1 MKRRETAIGLIFLIL
16 LLIYACGRKEEAAI
30 EKPDPVPG
38 IRTETVRLS
47 AVEEMHEAVGTVR
60 SKTTSVLSSKAVG
73 HILSIH
79 VREGDRIREGQLL
92 VEVDDRDSR
101 AQLLKARA
109 GLREVQE
116 GLREI
121 EENIRSAESAGEA
134 AEAGKSLARVTFHR
148 YQSLLEEK
156 SVSQQEF
163 DEVRTKLKIA
173 EAEADRAERM
183 LRGLLAK
190 RGQIL
195 AKVEQ
200 VKADITSARVYVGYS
215 RITSPIN
222 GLVTAKHA
230 EIGSLAAPGLPL
242 LTVEDNLHYRLEAS
256 VEDSMLKRIKL
267 KAPVLVSIDALG
279 PQKFSCKVMEIVPAS
294 DPGSR
299 SSTVKIDLLDG
310 KGRPI
315 GQPTVRSGLFGKAFF
330 PVGQKRILMV
340 PLKAILQHGQLAS
353 VFILDESNILRLR
366 LIKTGKPYEDRWE
379 VLSGLN
385 EGDRIVVEGVERVKE
400 GDRIQ

>member
-1 MKRRETAIGLIFLIL
+1 
-16 LLIYACGRKEEAAI
+16 
-30 EKPDPVPG
+30 
-38 IRTETVRLS
+38 
-47 AVEEMHEAVGTVR
+47 MHEAVGTVR